1 MNTSMLA
8 KMLFPAVSALVMVS
22 AHAADI
28 TVKIG
33 HAGPLTGGQS
43 NSGKDN
49 ERGVRLALDELNAS
63 NFKVG
68 DKTVRFE
75 LMSED
80 DQGDPKQGV
89 AAAQKLIDA
98 GVKAVIGHYNSG
110 VSIPASK
117 LYNDAGIPMITGAS
131 SNPKLTQQGYP
142 YVFRLAASDNVMGAM
157 MARFGAGFLKA
168 KKVAV
173 IDDRTSYGA
182 GVADVFI
189 SKANELKVQVLGR
202 EFTTDKSSDFSSI
215 LTKIKAMNP
224 DAVFFG
230 GYYSQ
235 GGLMARQMKQLGLNM
250 PLLGGDGLCSKEIVN
265 LSAGAV
271 ESKLYCAQGGTSLDT
286 LPGGPEFRARFKK
299 SFGADVDVYAP
310 AFYVATQLVAE
321 AMKQAGSV
329 EPAKFVPVLSR
340 IRYQSLLGEV
350 KFDRT
355 GDWEGAP
362 VTVYEV
368 LGGKLEPIR
377 R

>member
-1 MNTSMLA
+1 MSTSLLA
-8 KMLFPAVSALVMVS
+8 KLLFPAISAMVMVT

-63 NFKVG
+63 GFKVG

-80 DQGDPKQGV
+80 DQADPKQGV
-89 AAAQKLIDA
+89 AVAQKLIDA

-142 YVFRLAASDNVMGAM
+142 YVFRLAANDNVMGAM
-157 MARFGAGFLKA
+157 MARFGAGFLKMT
-168 KKVAV
+168 KVAV

-182 GVADVFI
+182 GIADVFI
-189 SKANELKVQVLGR
+189 NKANEAKVQVLGR

-235 GGLMARQMKQLGLNM
+235 GGLMARQMKQLGLNV
-250 PLLGGDGLCSKEIVN
+250 PLLGGDGLCSKEIVT
-265 LSAGAV
+265 LSTGAV
-271 ESKLYCAQGGTSLDT
+271 EGKLYCAQGGTSLDT
-286 LPGGPEFRARFKK
+286 LPGGPEFRAKFRK
-299 SFGADVDVYAP
+299 SFGTDVDVYAP
-310 AFYVATQLVAE
+310 AFYVATLLVAE

-340 IRYQSLLGEV
+340 IKHQSLLGEV
-350 KFDRT
+350 KFDRA

-362 VTVYEV
+362 ITVYEV
-368 LGGKLEPIR
+368 TGGKLAPIHR
-377 R
+377 

>member
-1 MNTSMLA
+1 MNTSTLA
-8 KMLFPAVSALVMVS
+8 RIFFPAVSALVMVT

-75 LMSED
+75 LISED

-142 YVFRLAASDNVMGAM
+142 YVFRLAANDNVMGSM
-157 MARFGAGFLKA
+157 MARFGAGFLKM

-173 IDDRTSYGA
+173 IDDRTNYGA

-189 SKANELKVQVLGR
+189 NKANELKVQVLGR

-224 DAVFFG
+224 DAIFFG
-230 GYYSQ
+230 GYYPQ
-235 GGLMARQMKQLGLNM
+235 GGLMARQMKQLGLNV
-250 PLLGGDGLCSKEIVN
+250 PLLGGDGLCSKEIIA

-271 ESKLYCAQGGTSLDT
+271 ENKLYCAQGGTSLDT
-286 LPGGPEFRARFKK
+286 LIGGPEFRARFKK
-299 SFGADVDVYAP
+299 SFGADVDVYGP
-310 AFYVATQLVAE
+310 AFYVATQVVAE

-329 EPAKFVPVLSR
+329 EPAKFVPVLAR
-340 IRYQSLLGEV
+340 IKHQSLLGEV
-350 KFDRT
+350 KFDRA

-368 LGGKLEPIR
+368 TGGKLEPIR

>member
-1 MNTSMLA
+1 MKTSMPL
-8 KMLFPAVSALVMVS
+8 KLLFAAASAIVMYA

-49 ERGVRLALDELNAS
+49 ERGVRLALDDLNAS
-63 NFKVG
+63 GFKVG

-75 LMSED
+75 LLSED
-80 DQGDPKQGV
+80 DQGDPRQGV

-131 SNPKLTQQGYP
+131 SNPKLTQQGYR
-142 YVFRLAASDNVMGAM
+142 YVFRLAANDNVMGAM
-157 MARFGAGFLKA
+157 MARFGAGFLKM

-173 IDDRTSYGA
+173 IDDRTSYGT

-215 LTKIKAMNP
+215 LTRIKALNP

-235 GGLMARQMKQLGLNM
+235 GGVMARQMKQLGLNV
-250 PLLGGDGLCSKEIVN
+250 PLLGGDGLCSKEIVT

-271 ESKLYCAQGGTSLDT
+271 EGKLYCAQGGISLDT
-286 LPGGPEFRARFKK
+286 LPGGPEFRTRFKK

-310 AFYVATQLVAE
+310 AFYVATKLIAE

-329 EPAKFVPVLSR
+329 EPAKFVPVLAS
-340 IRYQSLLGEV
+340 IKYQSLLGEV
-350 KFDRT
+350 KFDQA

-368 LGGKLEPIR
+368 TGGKLEPIR

>member
-1 MNTSMLA
+1 MNTTMLA
-8 KMLFPAVSALVMVS
+8 RLLFPAVSALVMVT
-22 AHAADI
+22 AHAAEI

-33 HAGPLTGGQS
+33 HAGPLTGGQG

-49 ERGVRLALDELNAS
+49 ERGVRLAVDELNAS
-63 NFKVG
+63 GLKVG
-68 DKTVRFE
+68 DNTVRFE
-75 LMSED
+75 LLSED
-80 DQGDPKQGV
+80 DQADPKQGV
-89 AAAQKLIDA
+89 AAAQKLIDS

-142 YVFRLAASDNVMGAM
+142 HVFRLAANDNVMGAM
-157 MARFGAGFLKA
+157 MARFGAGFLGM

-189 SKANELKVQVLGR
+189 NKANELKVQVLGR

-235 GGLMARQMKQLGLNM
+235 GGLMARQMKQLGLNV
-250 PLLGGDGLCSKEIVN
+250 PLLGGDGLCSKEIVT

-271 ESKLYCAQGGTSLDT
+271 EGKLYCAQGGTSLDT
-286 LPGGPEFRARFKK
+286 LTGGPEFRARFKK

-310 AFYVATQLVAE
+310 AFYVATRLVAE

-350 KFDRT
+350 KFDRA

-362 VTVYEV
+362 ITVYEV
-368 LGGKLEPIR
+368 TGGKLEPIR